1 MPIEE
6 SSAAIVLRA
15 RDYSESDRIVTL
27 LTRDFG
33 KLSGMAKGAKASRK
47 RFERKLEPFS
57 HVMLYFRRRP
67 NGQLVFVTRAEA
79 SPDLTPF
86 AIEDDL
92 DENRARQLHA
102 RTRRRIH
109 LRRSGGDRRVSRAGG
124 GARSGQRRSRDARAA
139 PGIRTAHA
147 ALGRIWTRFCAMP
160 QLRRCD
166 IAVGILHHRARR
178 RGLRAMPPDD
188 SRRRAEARRGQRVGI
203 GQPRRVRI
211 SRTALDARAAA
222 ADGALAISRFVA
234 SVLDRRLRSIA
245 FLDSVLSRER
255 LRKPIIRPYLLRSRR
270 RR

>member
-79 SPDLTPF
+79 SPDLPPF

-92 DENRARQLHA
+92 
-102 RTRRRIH
+102 IK
-109 LRRSGGDRRVSRAGG
+109 
-124 GARSGQRRSRDARAA
+124 
-139 PGIRTAHA
+139 I
-147 ALGRIWTRFCAMP
+147 ALGSYMLELADAFTSEESEAAGAYRV
-160 QLRRCD
+160 L
-166 IAVGILHHRARR
+166 
-178 RGLRAMPPDD
+178 
-188 SRRRAEARRGQRVGI
+188 AE
-203 GQPRRVRI
+203 
-211 SRTALDARAAA
+211 ALDAISLGRATLALRQAFELRLLHWAGYGLDFAKCRQCAIAINENGNGSSPAIFFVISRGGVVCARCRPTIPDGALKLDATSAAA
-222 ADGALAISRFVA
+222 LVSLAERGFADALEAREAGADGALAISRFMG
-234 SVLDRRLRSIA
+234 SVLDRRLRSVT
-245 FLDSVLSRER
+245 FLDSVLSANGAHR
-255 LRKPIIRPYLLRSRR
+255 
-270 RR
+270 

>member
-79 SPDLTPF
+79 SPDLIPF

-92 DENRARQLHA
+92 IKIALGSYMLELADAFTSEESEAAGAYRVLAEALEAISLGRATLALRQAFELRLLHWAGYGLDFA
-102 RTRRRIH
+102 RCRQCAIAFNGPPQAIFFVISR
-109 LRRSGGDRRVSRAGG
+109 GGVVCARCRPTIPD
-124 GARSGQRRSRDARAA
+124 GALKLDATSA
-139 PGIRTAHA
+139 A
-147 ALGRIWTRFCAMP
+147 ALVSLA
-160 QLRRCD
+160 D
-166 IAVGILHHRARR
+166 
-178 RGLRAMPPDD
+178 RGFADALE
-188 SRRRAEARRGQRVGI
+188 SREAG
-203 GQPRRVRI
+203 P
-211 SRTALDARAAA
+211 
-222 ADGALAISRFVA
+222 DGALAISRFVG
-234 SVLDRRLRSIA
+234 SVLDRRLRSVT
-245 FLDSVLSRER
+245 FLDSVLSANGAHH
-255 LRKPIIRPYLLRSRR
+255 
-270 RR
+270 